1 MTIKKYKAHVL
12 TAFVNICSFLVAAIF
27 IFSGFTKAVDPVGG
41 GIKIG
46 EYLYAFGLN
55 VMNND
60 GLLGSISILQSTIEF
75 MVGIYLLL
83 GMRRKLTSLL
93 LLVIMMFMTLL
104 TFYIA
109 KTNAV
114 SNCGCFGD
122 AVSLNNWD
130 TFYKNVVILAM
141 SLVIAFNP
149 MKIRKAL
156 RMKSEWM
163 AKVYSFSVI
172 IVVSL
177 YSYHYLPIIDF
188 RPFYIGQNIIKGMEI
203 PEDAKPP
210 VYETVFTLRKGNE
223 VKKFT
228 LENYPD
234 STWQFVDSDTKLIE
248 KGYEPEINNFAL
260 FDSETEEE
268 VTTTVLNDKNFSF
281 WLVMPYIEKA
291 DNGVIDAVEDIYDY
305 CKLYGYNI
313 YGMTSSG
320 REQIQEWKHNA
331 GIDFP
336 FCQADDITLKTI
348 IRSNPGL
355 LLLHGGN
362 IINKWSK
369 NNLPDDEILTARIEK
384 LTSIYGTK
392 ENGIKGAFKYLCY
405 FLIPLIFLIF
415 ADKYRAGRKSLK
427 KPNKIS

>member
-1 MTIKKYKAHVL
+1 M
-12 TAFVNICSFLVAAIF
+12 VAAIF

-60 GLLGSISILQSTIEF
+60 GLLGGISILQSTIEF

-156 RMKSEWM
+156 RLKSEWIT
-163 AKVYSFSVI
+163 KVYSFSVI

-268 VTTTVLNDKNFSF
+268 VTTTVLKDKNFS
-281 WLVMPYIEKA
+281 I
-291 DNGVIDAVEDIYDY
+291 G
-305 CKLYGYNI
+305 
-313 YGMTSSG
+313 
-320 REQIQEWKHNA
+320 
-331 GIDFP
+331 
-336 FCQADDITLKTI
+336 
-348 IRSNPGL
+348 
-355 LLLHGGN
+355 
-362 IINKWSK
+362 
-369 NNLPDDEILTARIEK
+369 
-384 LTSIYGTK
+384 
-392 ENGIKGAFKYLCY
+392 
-405 FLIPLIFLIF
+405 
-415 ADKYRAGRKSLK
+415 SL
-427 KPNKIS
+427 